1 MPQLRKYGYIFS
13 APSIR
18 ANGMN
23 RKTTHKKFPQTNSS
37 KSLAHILIAAGSLC
51 IFTAL
56 AYGMIVAIKTTDPSS
71 VSGSFN
77 LISQNGVQVSEKDY
91 LGKPYLMFFGYTH
104 CQDICPATLLEISDV
119 LKELGNEAKIEA
131 IFVTVDPDR
140 DTPEV
145 LKDYLSNFDPRISG
159 LSGDRKSIDKTLA
172 SFHIYSKIVSDKQ
185 NGYAVNHTNVVYLI
199 NKNGQ
204 FSKILD
210 LSKDKLVT
218 SNILR
223 QYL

>member
-1 MPQLRKYGYIFS
+1 MYIFS
-13 APSIR
+13 ASIIR
-18 ANGMN
+18 ANGMSRN
-23 RKTTHKKFPQTNSS
+23 TTNKKISRTNSS
-37 KSLAHILIAAGSLC
+37 KSLAYILIVAGGLC

-56 AYGMIVAIKTTDPSS
+56 AYGMIAAIKSTDPSS

-104 CQDICPATLLEISDV
+104 CQDICPATLLEISDI

-159 LSGDRKSIDKTLA
+159 LSGDRKSIDKALA
-172 SFHIYSKIVSDKQ
+172 SFHIYSKIVTDKY
-185 NGYAVNHTNVVYLI
+185 NGYAVNHTNVVYLM

-204 FSKILD
+204 FLKILD
-210 LSKDKLVT
+210 LSKDKLTT
-218 SNILR
+218 SNFLR
-223 QYL
+223 KYL

>member
-1 MPQLRKYGYIFS
+1 
-13 APSIR
+13 
-18 ANGMN
+18 MN
-23 RKTTHKKFPQTNSS
+23 KKTTHKKFPRTNSS
-37 KSLAHILIAAGSLC
+37 KSLANILIAAGSLC

-56 AYGMIVAIKTTDPSS
+56 SYGMIVAIKSTDSSS

-91 LGKPYLMFFGYTH
+91 LGKPYLIFFGYTH
-104 CQDICPATLLEISDV
+104 CQDICPATLLEISDI

-145 LKDYLSNFDPRISG
+145 IKDYLSNFDPRISG

-172 SFHIYSKIVSDKQ
+172 SFHIYSKIVSDKY
-185 NGYAVNHTNVVYLI
+185 NDYAVNHTNVVYLM

-204 FSKILD
+204 FLKILD
-210 LSKDKLVT
+210 LSKDKLII
-218 SNILR
+218 SNFLR
-223 QYL
+223 KFL

>member
-1 MPQLRKYGYIFS
+1 
-13 APSIR
+13 
-18 ANGMN
+18 MN
-23 RKTTHKKFPQTNSS
+23 RNTTHKKFPRTNNS

-56 AYGMIVAIKTTDPSS
+56 AYGIIVTIKSTDPSS

-77 LISQNGVQVSEKDY
+77 LISQNGVQVSDKDY

-104 CQDICPATLLEISDV
+104 CKDICPATLLEISDI

-131 IFVTVDPDR
+131 IFVTVDPDH

-172 SFHIYSKIVSDKQ
+172 SFHIYSQKVSDKQ
-185 NGYAVNHTNVVYLI
+185 NGYAVNHTNVVYPI
-199 NKNGQ
+199 NKTGQ

-210 LSKDKLVT
+210 LSKDKVVT

>member
-1 MPQLRKYGYIFS
+1 
-13 APSIR
+13 
-18 ANGMN
+18 
-23 RKTTHKKFPQTNSS
+23 
-37 KSLAHILIAAGSLC
+37 
-51 IFTAL
+51 
-56 AYGMIVAIKTTDPSS
+56 
-71 VSGSFN
+71 
-77 LISQNGVQVSEKDY
+77 
-91 LGKPYLMFFGYTH
+91 
-104 CQDICPATLLEISDV
+104 

-131 IFVTVDPDR
+131 IFVTVDPDH

-172 SFHIYSKIVSDKQ
+172 SFHIYSQKVSDKQ
-185 NGYAVNHTNVVYLI
+185 NGYAVNHTNVVYPI
-199 NKNGQ
+199 NKTGQ

-210 LSKDKLVT
+210 LSKDKVVT